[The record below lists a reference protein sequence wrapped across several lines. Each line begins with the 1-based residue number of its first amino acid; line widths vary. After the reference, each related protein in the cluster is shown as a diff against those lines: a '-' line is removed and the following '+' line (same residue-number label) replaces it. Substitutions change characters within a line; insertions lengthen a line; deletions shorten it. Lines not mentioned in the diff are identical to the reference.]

1 MKNVVYI
8 LFFISSLIS
17 AQSVEKLFQEANDLY
32 KVGKYEEAIAFYEKI
47 ENEDVISSELYYN
60 LGNCYYK
67 LNNIAATIYNFEKA
81 LLIDPMNEDAANNLI
96 FAKRLT
102 IDNIEALPKSV
113 FQKFDENYIK
123 KLSYNSWAIVAVIFS
138 IVGSLLFL
146 LFYFSY
152 TPSKKRLFFTGSV
165 LCLLLL
171 IISITISYKEYS
183 YSKSNIEAIV
193 FAEKTE
199 VKNSPTFNSEDIF
212 TLHEGTKVKVLDS
225 IDNWK
230 KIKLA
235 DGKIGW
241 IDSED
246 IKLLNVF

>member
-1 MKNVVYI
+1 MKKIVYI
-8 LFFISSLIS
+8 LLFVSSFLS
-17 AQSVEKLFQEANDLY
+17 AQNVEKLFQEANDMY
-32 KVGKYEEAIAFYEKI
+32 KVGKYEEAIALYEKI
-47 ENEDVISSELYYN
+47 ETNDVISSELYYN

-67 LNNIAATIYNFEKA
+67 LNNIAATIYNYEKA
-81 LLIDPMNEDAANNLI
+81 LLIDPLNEDAANNLI
-96 FAKRLT
+96 FAQRLT

-123 KLSYNSWAIVAVIFS
+123 KLSYNNWAIAAVVFS
-138 IVGSLLFL
+138 MLGSLLFL

-152 TPSKKRLFFTGSV
+152 TPSKKRLFFTGSI
-165 LCLLLL
+165 LSIILL
-171 IISITISYKEYS
+171 IISVSLSYKEYA
-183 YSKSNIEAIV
+183 YSKSNIDAIV

-199 VKNSPTFNSEDIF
+199 VKNSPTFNSEDVF

-225 IDNWK
+225 VDNWK

-241 IDSED
+241 IDAAD
-246 IKLLNVF
+246 IKVLRLF